1 MSEVQTQT
9 LRNHR
14 VDRLLVDLQEL
25 IINGYRIV
33 NGTVRQA
40 GAEVLVTVERSVK
53 QDETASVKD
62 DAKTKVE
69 PAVVK
74 TEAQEEDVKTA
85 PVRTKVKTAASKATN
100 K

>member
-53 QDETASVKD
+53 QDDTKVKETV
-62 DAKTKVE
+62 KVE

-74 TEAQEEDVKTA
+74 TETVDKAEEVQA
-85 PVRTKVKTAASKATN
+85 PVKATVKTAASKTT
-100 K
+100 KK